1 MATKTAAAR
10 YGMSNFDE
18 YVEARGRVYG
28 FWRRRMARLAL
39 ASCIVSFSAV
49 TTLPMPSAA
58 AADGVLVPICA
69 NGAVRYIVMSFAGS
83 DETPLPDEPS
93 NGAPA
98 ACHGPCL
105 HERKRPGGPSR

>member
-1 MATKTAAAR
+1 
-10 YGMSNFDE
+10 
-18 YVEARGRVYG
+18 
-28 FWRRRMARLAL
+28 
-39 ASCIVSFSAV
+39 
-49 TTLPMPSAA
+49 MPTAA